1 MSFASNLRR
10 ARLAAEMTH
19 DDLGKA
25 CGLSRQVIWSL
36 ETGRISSPRAD
47 TAYRISMA
55 LGVPLDTLMEI
66 ELVSPPAPATAPKT
80 KLKGQPGVGELMRE
94 DPVAFVYGAV
104 AIKRAMVGDFRR

>member
-25 CGLSRQVIWSL
+25 CGLSRQAIWSL

-55 LGVPLDTLMEI
+55 LGVPLDVLMEI
-66 ELVSPPAPATAPKT
+66 ELEPPPKT
-80 KLKGQPGVGELMRE
+80 SLKGQPGAGELMRE
-94 DPVAFVYGAV
+94 DPVAFVYGVV
-104 AIKRAMVGDFRR
+104 AIKRAMAGDFRR